1 MLGTMGLER
10 NVMKQMWTKEL
21 LSHQHGSMG
30 THWIENRHTPSHR
43 LERSE

>member
-30 THWIENRHTPSHR
+30 TH
-43 LERSE
+43 